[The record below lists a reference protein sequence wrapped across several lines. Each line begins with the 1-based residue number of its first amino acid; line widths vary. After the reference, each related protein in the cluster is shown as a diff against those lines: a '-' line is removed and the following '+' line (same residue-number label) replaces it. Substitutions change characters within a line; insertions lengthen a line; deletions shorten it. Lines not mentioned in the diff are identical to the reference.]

1 MTNHIYTWGKGLEMN
16 TEIQTHREK
25 SLSLLLLSR
34 LVWTDLDPEAEV
46 SARGVQLRKEIF
58 QFLLLD
64 FFSRNH
70 T

>member
-1 MTNHIYTWGKGLEMN
+1 MN